1 MKRLFFTLIIIATY
15 SLPIRAD
22 EILTQ
27 QIGNIEY
34 SLWGY
39 EYSKEAEQERIARIE
54 KQLFGE
60 ENSKLT
66 LQERMNKIN
75 EALGIETAQED
86 AKVTKELEK
95 IEANEIASDAS
106 ITYPVIDRLEKE
118 FLSKQYLHESIY
130 KRLDRLEKKVYGA
143 IQTGDLDSRVTRLTA
158 SSTYIQTPEEAQN
171 AQNYTRPQ
179 TFGRSPEFYAE
190 NSDDTLLQ
198 ISGLEMSLLG
208 QTFGHDPLAL
218 RLNRLERKI
227 FHRDFSSDSTLARIQ
242 RIQAASVAKKTSR
255 YYDSNK
261 FNKFASTGMQ
271 LGSFILMILAF
282 IL

>member
-1 MKRLFFTLIIIATY
+1 MIRLLFTLIIITMC
-15 SLPIRAD
+15 SLPICAA
-22 EILTQ
+22 ETLTK

-39 EYSKEAEQERIARIE
+39 EYTKEADTERVSRIE

-60 ENSKLT
+60 ENTKLT
-66 LQERMNKIN
+66 LQERMEKIS
-75 EALGIETAQED
+75 ETLGISTEKESFNVS
-86 AKVTKELEK
+86 KVLEK
-95 IEANEIASDAS
+95 LEADELASDPT
-106 ITYPVIDRLEKE
+106 INYPTIDRLEKE
-118 FLSKQYLHESIY
+118 FLNKQFTHESIY

-143 IQTGDLDSRVTRLTA
+143 IQTGDLDSRVARLTA
-158 SSTYIQTPEEAQN
+158 SSTYIQTPDNSQDSYN
-171 AQNYTRPQ
+171 RPQ
-179 TFGRSPEFYAE
+179 TFGRNPEFYAE
-190 NSDDTLLQ
+190 NTDDTLLQ
-198 ISGLEMSLLG
+198 IAGLEMSLLG
-208 QTFGHDPLAL
+208 KTFGHDPLAL
-218 RLNRLERKI
+218 RLNRLERRI
-227 FHRDFSSDSTLARIQ
+227 FHRDFSTDSTLVRLQ

>member
-1 MKRLFFTLIIIATY
+1 MMKLLFTLIILTMC
-15 SLPIRAD
+15 SLPIYAT
-22 EILTQ
+22 EALTQ

-39 EYSKEAEQERIARIE
+39 EYKKETEQERITRIE
-54 KQLFGE
+54 NQLFGE
-60 ENSKLT
+60 ANSKST
-66 LQERMNKIN
+66 LQERIEKIN
-75 EALGIETAQED
+75 ETLGIETEKESTNISEELKKIAEKETTAD
-86 AKVTKELEK
+86 ATIK
-95 IEANEIASDAS
+95 
-106 ITYPVIDRLEKE
+106 YPVIDRLEKE
-118 FLSKQYLHESIY
+118 FLSKQFDHESIY

-143 IQTGDLDSRVTRLTA
+143 IQTGDLDSRVARLTA
-158 SSTYIQTPEEAQN
+158 SSTYVQTPESAEN
-171 AQNYTRPQ
+171 TYDYPQ

-190 NSDDTLLQ
+190 NGDDTLLQ
-198 ISGLEMSLLG
+198 IAGLEMSLLG
-208 QTFGHDPLAL
+208 KTFGHDPLAL

-227 FHRDFSSDSTLARIQ
+227 FHRDFSTDSNLARIQ

-261 FNKFASTGMQ
+261 LNKYASTGMQ

>member
-1 MKRLFFTLIIIATY
+1 MMRLFFTLIILAMC
-15 SLPIRAD
+15 SLPIYAA
-22 EILTQ
+22 ETTTQ

-39 EYSKEAEQERIARIE
+39 EYKKETDQQRITRIE
-54 KQLFGE
+54 NQLFGE
-60 ENSKLT
+60 ENTSST
-66 LQERMNKIN
+66 LQERLDKIS
-75 EALGIETAQED
+75 ETLGIATEKETFNIGKA
-86 AKVTKELEK
+86 LEK
-95 IEANEIASDAS
+95 IEADEETADAT
-106 ITYPVIDRLEKE
+106 IKYPVIDRLEKE
-118 FLSKQYLHESIY
+118 FLSKQYSHESIY
-130 KRLDRLEKKVYGA
+130 KRLDRLEKRVYGA
-143 IQTGDLDSRVTRLTA
+143 IQTGDLDSRVARLTA
-158 SSTYIQTPEEAQN
+158 SSTYVETPESAQERYSY
-171 AQNYTRPQ
+171 AQ

-190 NSDDTLLQ
+190 NGDDTLLQ

-208 QTFGHDPLAL
+208 KTFGHDPLAL

-227 FHRDFSSDSTLARIQ
+227 FHRDFSTDSNLARIQ

>member
-1 MKRLFFTLIIIATY
+1 MMRLFFTLIIITFC
-15 SLPIRAD
+15 SLPICAA
-22 EILTQ
+22 ETLAQ

-39 EYSKEAEQERIARIE
+39 EYSKEPDTERIIRIE
-54 KQLFGE
+54 TQLFGE
-60 ENSKLT
+60 ASSSGT
-66 LQERMNKIN
+66 LQERMEKIN
-75 EALGIETAQED
+75 ETLGIATEKETFSISKA
-86 AKVTKELEK
+86 LEK
-95 IEANEIASDAS
+95 IEADEQAADAT

-118 FLSKQYLHESIY
+118 FLSKQFSHESIY
-130 KRLDRLEKKVYGA
+130 KRLDRLEKRVYGA
-143 IQTGDLDSRVTRLTA
+143 IQTGDLDSRVARLTA
-158 SSTYIQTPEEAQN
+158 SSTYVQTPDSPQEAY
-171 AQNYTRPQ
+171 NYPQ

-190 NSDDTLLQ
+190 NGDDTLLQ
-198 ISGLEMSLLG
+198 IAGLEMSLLG
-208 QTFGHDPLAL
+208 KTFGHDPLAL

-227 FHRDFSSDSTLARIQ
+227 FHRDFSTDSNLARIQ

-261 FNKFASTGMQ
+261 LNKFASTGMQ

>member
-1 MKRLFFTLIIIATY
+1 MMRLFYTLIIITMC
-15 SLPIRAD
+15 SLPIYAT
-22 EILTQ
+22 ETMAQ

-39 EYSKEAEQERIARIE
+39 EYNKDTDQERITRIE
-54 KQLFGE
+54 KQLFGAG
-60 ENSKLT
+60 NTKAT
-66 LQERMNKIN
+66 LQERMEKIS
-75 EALGIETAQED
+75 EALGLETEKETASVTQEL
-86 AKVTKELEK
+86 KK
-95 IEANEIASDAS
+95 IVAEEMTPDTS
-106 ITYPVIDRLEKE
+106 ISYPVIDKLEKE
-118 FLSKQYLHESIY
+118 FLSKQYTHETIY

-143 IQTGDLDSRVTRLTA
+143 IQTGDLDSRVARLTA
-158 SSTYIQTPEEAQN
+158 SSTYTQTPDTAQDS
-171 AQNYTRPQ
+171 YTYPQ

-190 NSDDTLLQ
+190 NGDDTLLQ
-198 ISGLEMSLLG
+198 IAGLEMSLLG
-208 QTFGHDPLAL
+208 KTFGHDPLAL

-227 FHRDFSSDSTLARIQ
+227 FHRDFSTDSNLTRIQ

-261 FNKFASTGMQ
+261 FNKYASTGMQ